1 MSAGDIP
8 ICLKCG
14 LAIYPGYHHN
24 HIHDSITSSMIIYS
38 PLDLFVDGLFISNS
52 GNELEFK
59 IEADV
64 LSDKTIE
71 TLAKIIH
78 RKKLFSEVYGIPTG
92 GERLAKALEKY
103 AHPEGGLLIVDDVF
117 TTGNSMEKAKQKF
130 GRLNT
135 AGAVIFARGPCPDWI
150 EPILS
155 LNSYYNRSSVNS
167 FF

>member
-8 ICLKCG
+8 ICFKCG

-24 HIHDSITSSMIIYS
+24 HIHDTMPIYNS
-38 PLDLFVDGLFISNS
+38 LDLFIDGLFISHS
-52 GNELEFK
+52 GKELEFK
-59 IEADV
+59 IEADA
-64 LSDKTIE
+64 LSDRTIE
-71 TLAKIIH
+71 TIAKIIK

-103 AHPEGGLLIVDDVF
+103 AHPEGGLLIVDDVL
-117 TTGNSMEKAKQKF
+117 TTGDSMEKAKHKF

-135 AGAVIFARGPCPDWI
+135 AGAVIIARGPCPDWI
-150 EPILS
+150 EPVLS
-155 LNSYYNRSSVNS
+155 LNSYYNRSSANS